1 MIPFLHRLPSAATE
15 DNPLWLIVLADM
27 MTNLMLFFLV
37 MYALSQQSPAARE
50 RMARAFDAKD
60 VVDTRP
66 RPDEEK
72 AKLAFAEQTAA
83 ERLKTLFAD
92 TDVTEREIRV
102 RLQNQVLFPS
112 GLAVLSEQADA
123 PIAKLARVLLEMPN
137 SIVIEGH
144 TDAAPLVKSPYR
156 SNWELSVAR
165 SNSVIERLVADGV
178 PPARLIAAGYGEHR
192 PAAGNETPDG
202 RALNRRV
209 EILIQR
215 GARGSDE

>member
-37 MYALSQQSPAARE
+37 MYALSQQSQAARE
-50 RMARAFDAKD
+50 AMVRTFDAKE
-60 VVDTRP
+60 VVDARP
-66 RPDEEK
+66 KPDEEK
-72 AKLAFAEQTAA
+72 AKLDFAEKTAA
-83 ERLKTLFAD
+83 ERLKALFAD

-112 GLAVLSEQADA
+112 GRAELSTQADA
-123 PIAKLARVLLEMPN
+123 PIAQLARVLLEMPN
-137 SIVIEGH
+137 SVVIEGH

-178 PPARLIAAGYGEHR
+178 PPARLVAAGYGEHR

-209 EILIQR
+209 EILIMR
-215 GARGSDE
+215 GAGGPDE